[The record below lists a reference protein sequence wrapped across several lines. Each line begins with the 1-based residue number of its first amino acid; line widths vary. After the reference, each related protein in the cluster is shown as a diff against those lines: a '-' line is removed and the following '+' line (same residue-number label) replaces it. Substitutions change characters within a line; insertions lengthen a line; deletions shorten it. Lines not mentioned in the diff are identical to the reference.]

1 MKLPFEHHPLIKE
14 FNEIKRYFRKHE
26 TKVSKQ
32 RIGDFY
38 RFSKILNQ
46 LGYEVAF
53 DFVGSL
59 NFGVTE
65 QSSDVDFILY
75 LGCEKHLNTDCDQ
88 QNCSL
93 FKEVKFLI
101 LETLMKEYVKEPYT
115 TQVVDCINL
124 KRLDRELDKTE
135 NIDYDLVFRFA
146 FYRSICRGVN
156 LKILKPYHLKLLKRK
171 KLLKELEPYIEDVIA
186 KFNQTMTQNLSFEKY
201 RIRLNE
207 KGIKIPYSV
216 IEKMKHYLY
225 VSNHYTI

>member
-1 MKLPFEHHPLIKE
+1 MRLPFENHPLIKE

-26 TKVSKQ
+26 TYVSKK

-38 RFSKILNQ
+38 RFAKILNQ

-59 NFGVTE
+59 NFGLTE
-65 QSSDVDFILY
+65 PYSDVDFILY
-75 LGCEKHLNTDCDQ
+75 LGCKDHLIADCADE
-88 QNCSL
+88 NCKIY
-93 FKEVKFLI
+93 KEIKFLI
-101 LETLMKEYVKEPYT
+101 VDTLMKEYVKEPYT
-115 TQVVDCINL
+115 AEIVDCINL
-124 KRLDRELDKTE
+124 NQLEQELEKNQ
-135 NIDYDLVFRFA
+135 NINYDLIFRFA

-171 KLLKELEPYIEDVIA
+171 DLLLMLEPYVEEVIS

-207 KGIKIPYSV
+207 NGIKIPYSV
-216 IEKMKHYLY
+216 INKIKHYLY
-225 VSNHYTI
+225 VSNNYTI